1 MKFSHI
7 FNKVLAGVLLSLGC
21 AEMHAQQDPQYTHY
35 MYNTV
40 NINPAYAGSRGAL
53 SIFGLHR
60 TQWVGLEG
68 APTTNS
74 FSINTPLRD
83 SKLGLGVSFVN
94 DRLGV
99 TEENTISVDLSYT
112 IDLNRQ
118 GSKLSFGV
126 KGSANML
133 NVEYSRLKQAT
144 PGDPLLAVDIQNEFS
159 PNIGAGVY
167 WHNEKSYAGLS
178 VPNFLENKRFE
189 NGTIYSSMNQRMN
202 FYLMG
207 GHIFELNPTL
217 KFKPAALIKVT
228 EGAPLQADL
237 TANFLIHDKLTL
249 GAAYRWDAAWSGLIG
264 FQITDGLMI
273 GYSYDAETTKLARY
287 NNGSHEVFM
296 RFELFNKYNRV
307 NSPRFY

>member
-1 MKFSHI
+1 MKFSQI
-7 FNKVLAGVLLSLGC
+7 FNKVLAGVLLSFGC
-21 AEMHAQQDPQYTHY
+21 VEIHAQQDPQYTHY

-40 NINPAYAGSRGAL
+40 NINPAYAGNRGAL
-53 SIFGLHR
+53 SLFGLHR

-68 APTTNS
+68 APITNS
-74 FSINTPLRD
+74 LSINTPIKD
-83 SKLGLGVSFVN
+83 SRLGLGVSFVN

-99 TEENTISVDLSYT
+99 TEENTISLDLSYT

-126 KGSANML
+126 KGSANLL
-133 NVEYSRLKQAT
+133 NVEYSRLKQST
-144 PGDPLLAVDIQNEFS
+144 PGDPLLAVNIENQFS

-167 WHNEKSYAGLS
+167 WHNEKSYVGLS
-178 VPNFLENKRFE
+178 VPNFLENERFE
-189 NGTIYSSMNQRMN
+189 NSSIYSSMNQRMH
-202 FYLMG
+202 FFLMG
-207 GHIFELNPTL
+207 GHVFDINPTL
-217 KFKPAALIKVT
+217 KFKPAALVKAT
-228 EGAPLQADL
+228 QGAPLQVDL
-237 TANFLIHDKLTL
+237 TANFLIHDKLTI
-249 GAAYRWDAAWSGLIG
+249 GGAYRWDAALSGLIG
-264 FQITDGLMI
+264 YQITNGLFI

>member
-7 FNKVLAGVLLSLGC
+7 FNKVLAGVLVSLGC

-68 APTTNS
+68 APRTNS

-99 TEENTISVDLSYT
+99 TEENTISLDLSYT

-133 NVEYSRLKQAT
+133 NVEYSRLKQTT
-144 PGDPLLAVDIQNEFS
+144 PGDPLLAVNIENEFS

-167 WHNEKSYAGLS
+167 WHNEKSYVGLS
-178 VPNFLENKRFE
+178 VPNFLKNERFD
-189 NGTIYSSMNQRMN
+189 NGSIYSSMNQRQH
-202 FYLMG
+202 FFLMG

-217 KFKPAALIKVT
+217 KFKPAALVKAT
-228 EGAPLQADL
+228 AGAPLQADV
-237 TANFLIHDKLTL
+237 TANFLIYDKLTL

-264 FQITDGLMI
+264 YQITNGLFI